1 MSAPALSPT
10 SGTSSLTAA
19 ASGTASPTTTAAR
32 PRIVIAGAGRAAQAL
47 VRQLTRTP
55 FAGAITVL
63 SNRDDAPEEL
73 LELAVLPQVSV
84 RFGQPASYI
93 DAENRRVTTADGME
107 FDYDE
112 LVIATGSAPA
122 EAPVEGA
129 ARCLSYSTIDD
140 AAGLGEAVKDVTRVL
155 GRRPLGILV
164 GTGSAAGQAEAVL
177 RARGVRPVRTT
188 RPPRRRRSHPR
199 RVRPAGVGHRL
210 RGRLQHERRPRGP
223 RRGAHRPR
231 RTGRHGRARRPL
243 PAAVLSSA
251 RTSAPP
257 CRASGR
263 SVTPQRS
270 TASGWGCSWPPVRR
284 LGVRF
289 PAASGHHG
297 PAPGGRR
304 LSVPGRPGEASAGH
318 IPMARWSP
326 DKPRTT
332 RRRQGPQAHK
342 AREGTTASPGP
353 PGKGPP

>member
-1 MSAPALSPT
+1 MSAPAMSPI
-10 SGTSSLTAA
+10 STSSLTGASAA
-19 ASGTASPTTTAAR
+19 ATTAAR

-140 AAGLGEAVKDVTRVL
+140 AARLGEAVKDVTRVL

-164 GTGSAAGQAEAVL
+164 GTGSAAGQARPAP
-177 RARGVRPVRTT
+177 ARGVRPVRTT
-188 RPPRRRRSHPR
+188 
-199 RVRPAGVGHRL
+199 VRPAAVVPTAAGS
-210 RGRLQHERRPRGP
+210 
-223 RRGAHRPR
+223 A
-231 RTGRHGRARRPL
+231 L
-243 PAAVLSSA
+243 PASGIVFEDGSSMNGDLVILAEERIA
-251 RTSAPP
+251 RDELA
-257 CRASGR
+257 A
-263 SVTPQRS
+263 
-270 TASGWGCSWPPVRR
+270 TAG
-284 LGVRF
+284 LAT
-289 PAASGHHG
+289 AA
-297 PAPGGRR
+297 GGGIVIGQDFRT
-304 LSVPGRPGEASAGH
+304 SVPGIWAIGDAAAYDGVRLGLLVASGSAASVCASQLLQATMGRPLAA
-318 IPMARWSP
+318 A
-326 DKPRTT
+326 
-332 RRRQGPQAHK
+332 A
-342 AREGTTASPGP
+342 
-353 PGKGPP
+353 